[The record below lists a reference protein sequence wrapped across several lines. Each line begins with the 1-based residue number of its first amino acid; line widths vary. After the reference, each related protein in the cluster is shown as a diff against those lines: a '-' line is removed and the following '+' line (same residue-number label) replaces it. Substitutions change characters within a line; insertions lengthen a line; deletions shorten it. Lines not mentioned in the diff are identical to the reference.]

1 MFVYTA
7 PSPLGPWRFQSD
19 INLRGNVSAGFGK
32 LEVSAFSRSIVSKER
47 KANHRTAERVVH
59 GQSTAVVPIETASG
73 TEYMWLSDR
82 WQSTD
87 LWSSDLQ
94 YWGLLEFDDAG

>member
-1 MFVYTA
+1 M
-7 PSPLGPWRFQSD
+7 
-19 INLRGNVSAGFGK
+19 
-32 LEVSAFSRSIVSKER
+32 
-47 KANHRTAERVVH
+47 VH

-82 WQSTD
+82 WQSTN

-94 YWGLLEFDDAG
+94 YWGLLEFDDTG